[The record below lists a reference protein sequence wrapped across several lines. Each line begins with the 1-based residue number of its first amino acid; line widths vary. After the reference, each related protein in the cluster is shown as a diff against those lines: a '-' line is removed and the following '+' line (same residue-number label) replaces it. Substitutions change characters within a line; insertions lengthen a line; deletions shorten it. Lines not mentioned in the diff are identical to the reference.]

1 MKQSEDKTIERLL
14 YLLKSRG
21 DQTAVSLAE
30 SVGTTPV
37 AVRQHM
43 EKLLEQGLVAGED
56 RRESVGRPKKYW
68 KLTEKGHSRF
78 PDRHSDLTT
87 ELLGSIEDIYGEEGL
102 ERLISAR
109 EKRAFELY
117 RKKVSAQPT
126 LQGKVQALA
135 DLREREG
142 YMTEVE
148 PCDNGYF
155 LHENH
160 CPICVAATKCQGFC
174 RSELNLFRDVLGK
187 QVNVVR
193 ESHIVSGA
201 RRCTYRIVEASQV

>member
-1 MKQSEDKTIERLL
+1 MKHSEDKTIERLL

-21 DQTAVSLAE
+21 GQTAVSLAE
-30 SVGTTPV
+30 AVSTTPV

-43 EKLLEQGLVAGED
+43 EKLLDQGLVMGED

-78 PDRHSDLTT
+78 PDRHSDLTM
-87 ELLGSIEDIYGEEGL
+87 ELLGSIQDIYGQEGIDK
-102 ERLISAR
+102 LISVR
-109 EKRAFELY
+109 ERKAFDLY
-117 RKKVSAQPT
+117 RDKVAAQPT
-126 LQGKVQALA
+126 LQGKVEALA

-148 PCDNGYF
+148 PCDDGYF

-160 CPICVAATKCQGFC
+160 CPICVAATTCQGFC
-174 RSELNLFRDVLGK
+174 RSELNLFRDVLGDD
-187 QVNVVR
+187 VRVAR

-201 RRCTYRIVEASQV
+201 RRCTYRIVEAH

>member
-21 DQTAVSLAE
+21 DQTAVNLAE

-87 ELLGSIEDIYGEEGL
+87 ELLGSIEDIYGKEGIDK
-102 ERLISAR
+102 LIAAR
-109 EKRAFELY
+109 EERAYAQYQDRIAAESNLQD
-117 RKKVSAQPT
+117 KVN
-126 LQGKVQALA
+126 ALA
-135 DLREREG
+135 ELREREG

-148 PCDNGYF
+148 PCEGGYF

-174 RSELNLFRDVLGK
+174 RSELNLFQQVLGEE
-187 QVNVVR
+187 VDVVR

-201 RRCTYRIVEASQV
+201 RRCTYRIVEAR

>member
-1 MKQSEDKTIERLL
+1 MKQSDEKTIERLL

-21 DQTAVSLAE
+21 GQTAVHLAE
-30 SVGTTPV
+30 AVGTTPV

-43 EKLLEQGLVAGED
+43 EKLLEQGLVVGED

-68 KLTEKGHSRF
+68 KLTAKGHSRF
-78 PDRHSDLTT
+78 PDRHSDLTM
-87 ELLGSIEDIYGEEGL
+87 ELLGSIEDLYGEEGI
-102 ERLISAR
+102 EKLISAR
-109 EKRAFELY
+109 EQRAFQQYHKQIQAE
-117 RKKVSAQPT
+117 PT
-126 LQGKVQALA
+126 LHGKVKALA
-135 DLREREG
+135 ELREREG

-148 PCDNGYF
+148 PCDDGFF

-174 RSELNLFRDVLGK
+174 RSELNLFRQVLGDD
-187 QVNVVR
+187 VDVVR

-201 RRCTYRIVEASQV
+201 RRCTYRIVEAR